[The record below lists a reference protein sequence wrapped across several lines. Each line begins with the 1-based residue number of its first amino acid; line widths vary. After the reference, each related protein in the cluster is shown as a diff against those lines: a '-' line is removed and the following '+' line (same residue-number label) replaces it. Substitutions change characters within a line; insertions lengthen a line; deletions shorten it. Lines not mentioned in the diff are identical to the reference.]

1 MDAKKHLQ
9 KAINLNPDYAEAY
22 YELGLIL
29 KKEGETEEALNHFQK
44 AQPPTA
50 QQVLSQKVRM
60 TFFMVHIQRRL

>member
-29 KKEGETEEALNHFQK
+29 KEEGETAEALNHFQK
-44 AQPPTA
+44 AVGLKSDFA
-50 QQVLSQKVRM
+50 EAECELAIMLQQKGE
-60 TFFMVHIQRRL
+60 

>member
-29 KKEGETEEALNHFQK
+29 KEEECIK
-44 AQPPTA
+44 TK
-50 QQVLSQKVRM
+50 KV
-60 TFFMVHIQRRL
+60 